1 MRIPTIYDEKAYLS
15 RAREGFPVAL
25 LSVVAA
31 LAIIASLA
39 IFFWPGYPLSTAT
52 PVIDPEVRVALQDI
66 RAGQRQTTS
75 GIKTISDS
83 LTAERDSLK
92 MLSDQISALTA
103 RLSALQYAA
112 TRILSEN
119 AELAEQ
125 LKVTQVQIAQDNAL
139 VAEQLKTLMQM
150 ARDNTS
156 TVEQLKESHEQMVGI
171 FAKVSEGSR
180 RSHTPLPQPR
190 STTAL
195 PKQKPVGPSQARTQ
209 LQNR

>member
-1 MRIPTIYDEKAYLS
+1 MRIPTIYDEKAHLN
-15 RAREGFPVAL
+15 RAREGFPVVL

-39 IFFWPGYPLSTAT
+39 IFFWPGYPPSTST
-52 PVIDPEVRVALQDI
+52 PVIDPEVRVTLQDI
-66 RAGQRQTTS
+66 RAGQQQTTS
-75 GIKTISDS
+75 GIKTINDS

-112 TRILSEN
+112 TRILSDN

-125 LKVTQVQIAQDNAL
+125 LKVTQVQIAQDNAS
-139 VAEQLKTLMQM
+139 VAEQLKTLMQL
-150 ARDNTS
+150 ARDNAS
-156 TVEQLKESHEQMVGI
+156 TVEQLKESQEQMAGI
-171 FAKVSEGSR
+171 FAKVSDR
-180 RSHTPLPQPR
+180 RPHTPLPQPR

-195 PKQKPVGPSQARTQ
+195 PKQKPVAPSQARTQ
-209 LQNR
+209 LQTR